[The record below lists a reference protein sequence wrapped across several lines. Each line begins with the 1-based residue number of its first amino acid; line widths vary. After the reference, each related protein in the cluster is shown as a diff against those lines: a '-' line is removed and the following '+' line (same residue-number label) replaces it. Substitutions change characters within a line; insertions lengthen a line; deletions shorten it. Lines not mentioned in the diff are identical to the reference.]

1 MTIYNLIEIMESYG
15 SIRIVKRYTEESVFE
30 GNTFEVPENLLSYPL
45 SMIRARDSTLICY
58 I

>member
-15 SIRIVKRYTEESVFE
+15 SVRIERRYSGNLVFV
-30 GNTFEVPENLLSYPL
+30 GNTFEIPENLYDYPV
-45 SMIRARDSTLICY
+45 SMIRARDSTLIVL